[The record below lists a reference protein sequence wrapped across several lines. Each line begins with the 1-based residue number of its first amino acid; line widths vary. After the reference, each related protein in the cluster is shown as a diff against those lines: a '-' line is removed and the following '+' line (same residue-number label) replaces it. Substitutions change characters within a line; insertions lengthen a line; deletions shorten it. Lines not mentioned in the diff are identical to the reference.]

1 MNGFLVNFDHVSQS
15 YDGRPVLPDVSFG
28 IEPGRIVG
36 LVGPNGCGKTTTIK
50 ILAGLIHSH
59 TGQVL
64 IDDQPPGPYTK
75 SIVSY
80 LPEKTYLSDWMRVDD
95 AMRTFTDFY
104 PDFDRGKAE
113 EMLQRFHLDRGM
125 KVKAMSKGMQEKM
138 QLMLVMSRRA
148 KLYLLDEPLGG
159 IDPASRSMILDIIL
173 ENYSEDS
180 SLLLSTHLI
189 YDVERIFDSVI
200 MMGYEGII
208 LNDTVDNIRQNSGKT
223 VDEVFR
229 EVFRC

>member
-1 MNGFLVNFDHVSQS
+1 MNGFLVNFDNVTQAYS
-15 YDGRPVLPDVSFG
+15 GRPVLSNVSFG

-59 TGQVL
+59 AGQVL
-64 IDDQPPGPYTK
+64 IDDHPPGAYTK

-80 LPEKTYLSDWMRVDD
+80 LPEKTYLSDWMRVED
-95 AMRTFTDFY
+95 ALNTFSEFY
-104 PDFDRGKAE
+104 FDFDRGKAE
-113 EMLQRFHLDRGM
+113 EMLSRFHLDRTM
-125 KVKAMSKGMQEKM
+125 KVKNMSKGMQEKM

-173 ENYSEDS
+173 ENYSEDA

-200 MMGYEGII
+200 MMGYDGII